1 MYYTRKNYTLS
12 YETNG
17 GSYLEPDSAPYKDSV
32 MPTSVVPQR
41 EGYEFEGWYDNAN
54 LSGTK
59 ITGKVTL
66 DKDKT
71 LYAKWTPKFVN
82 YTIVYYKEVYDNNTK
97 TTSYVYD
104 SARSGSAPVGSTVN
118 ANRVQGLSTIPLGY
132 EKESG
137 GLNDNS
143 SITIEPDGTS
153 VLNVYYSLKRYTFI
167 FDLNGEA
174 LNNDYERE
182 YYVGSARIT
191 IDGRQYSGNTYRI
204 SNVVLGQDISSQWPT
219 EVNFVGNT
227 KIGIYYFMAWKH
239 PLDQY
244 YFTTKRFEVTEDMIK
259 NGVISPQNEKT
270 FTGYWMKNLIRK
282 GVAYYLQS
290 ADNPN
295 QYDISDKY
303 SQFYYSNFNS
313 SLSAKDI
320 DGFTKLNNPPANY
333 PGSTN
338 TYYRFYYKRDTYSI
352 DYYDS
357 ETGQKI
363 TVKKNIPFDATIN
376 TPTYNFEP
384 SRPTVS
390 NKDFSDYK
398 WGGWYVDE
406 KLTTPY
412 QFGKMPQ
419 NNFSLYA
426 KWIAPKYT
434 VSFDVNGGTSANPAN
449 QTVEKYKRAT
459 APPNPT
465 RDYYN
470 FVGWYTD
477 PVAGQLYDWSK
488 PVEENVK
495 LYARWRLKPLTY
507 TVKYLEAGTNN
518 PLAVDKIETNPSFTY
533 LQDITEKAL
542 GIPGYR
548 PDRASQTI
556 QLDYTNNVI
565 TFYYSKKTPSVS
577 YKVRYVL
584 ADNEAIEVA
593 PAVTKTVEGSQ
604 INAKE
609 QAVKVD
615 KTYFAK
621 QAGVTPEMVAKSY
634 YPVDDVQDIVL
645 SSTEANNVITFKYR
659 TYDTA
664 QITVNYLDMDGNP
677 IVGQQPET
685 VTRRLAETYLVNQK
699 GIDGYTYDSSKDN
712 SGATNKK
719 LYRITKGEKITI
731 DLYYKKDLS
740 IVARDKEKVYDT
752 TPLRSSEPEDLLDT
766 YSSLLKSG
774 DQLHSISYDGE
785 QTNVGVSNVTPQSA
799 KFVDAAGKDRNYY
812 YNIKYVPGTL
822 TVTPVPVTV
831 YVNGEFKDKIY
842 DGLPETV
849 GYTINIVDQTGL
861 YETSDIQ
868 FTGTKDDESIT
879 QTNAGSYPLRLE
891 NKFRN
896 KDPNFDVT
904 FQISDGELLIGPRVI
919 TLTSTSAEKGYDGTD
934 LQEHHVNIT
943 VPDGADYDGFVK
955 GEGFDVTYL
964 NKINQPGSKLNRF
977 TYTPQTG
984 TNPNNYEIITEFGKL
999 TVYETLN
1006 ITKSDENWVP
1016 LAGGQ
1021 FELTKWD
1028 GINWATYEGV
1038 TVIDI
1043 TSEEG
1048 VRIPVGLKPGRYR
1061 LKETAAPEGY
1071 VVLESD
1077 IYFTVTESNTSQD
1090 SSESVFGFEVTDEN
1104 GTVLATV
1111 ERAKEV
1117 PRPEHSDYSRRLLIA
1132 NEKGRALPNT
1142 GGEGRQVFYV
1152 TGGLIMV
1159 FALIVNKYLG
1169 NRRERKS

>member
-17 GSYLEPDSAPYKDSV
+17 GTYLEPDSAPYESKVS
-32 MPTSVVPQR
+32 PTNEVPKR
-41 EGYEFEGWYDNAN
+41 NGYQFDGWYDNPELKGN
-54 LSGTK
+54 K
-59 ITGKVTL
+59 ITGNITL

-71 LYAKWTPKFVN
+71 IYAKWKPEIVN
-82 YTIVYYKEVYDNNTK
+82 YTIAFYREVYDNATK
-97 TTSYVYD
+97 STSYVFD
-104 SARSGSAPVGSTVN
+104 STRTNVKGEVGSTVRATDSTVGRPPVTSSIGKGYIVDN
-118 ANRVQGLSTIPLGY
+118 VKNRDSTI
-132 EKESG
+132 
-137 GLNDNS
+137 
-143 SITIEPDGTS
+143 IIEADGTS
-153 VLNVYYSLKRYTFI
+153 VLQVYYKLERYTFV
-167 FDLNGEA
+167 FDLANRNAQIRMNGRTYT
-174 LNNDYERE
+174 N
-182 YYVGSARIT
+182 S
-191 IDGRQYSGNTYRI
+191 QYSIRD
-204 SNVVLGQDISSQWPT
+204 VVLGQDISNLWPSSVGDEIVDNTTYYNWYTPYHAYFDKWSPNFKTRRYEVTDDMLPSSGTVRTYTASWVADRNLRNVEYWLQEPDGSYKKSDYYSQS
-219 EVNFVGNT
+219 FVDTAGLNAKTLFGYTYRGDTSFTHLGVRYEGSSGNT
-227 KIGIYYFMAWKH
+227 
-239 PLDQY
+239 
-244 YFTTKRFEVTEDMIK
+244 
-259 NGVISPQNEKT
+259 
-270 FTGYWMKNLIRK
+270 
-282 GVAYYLQS
+282 
-290 ADNPN
+290 
-295 QYDISDKY
+295 
-303 SQFYYSNFNS
+303 
-313 SLSAKDI
+313 
-320 DGFTKLNNPPANY
+320 
-333 PGSTN
+333 
-338 TYYRFYYKRDTYSI
+338 YRFYYNRDSYPIEYYYGSNLIKR
-352 DYYDS
+352 
-357 ETGQKI
+357 
-363 TVKKNIPFDATIN
+363 
-376 TPTYNFEP
+376 EP
-384 SRPTVS
+384 SVLTGASINNGTYDYIPTRPPDIDS
-390 NKDFSDYK
+390 DFS
-398 WGGWYVDE
+398 WGGWYEDPL
-406 KLTTPY
+406 LTNKY
-412 QFGKMPQ
+412 VFDKMP
-419 NNFSLYA
+419 SHGVILYA

-449 QTVEKYKRAT
+449 QTIEKYKRAT
-459 APPNPT
+459 SPPNPT

-593 PAVTKTVEGSQ
+593 PTVTKTVEGSQ

-615 KTYFAK
+615 KTYFSK
-621 QAGVTPEMVAKSY
+621 QPGVTPEMVAESY

-664 QITVNYLDMDGNP
+664 QITVNHLDMDGNP

-812 YNIKYVPGTL
+812 YNIKYVPSTL

-904 FQISDGELLIGPRVI
+904 FQISDGKLLIGQRFVKI
-919 TLTSTSAEKGYDGTD
+919 TSASAEKGYDGSPLTAIPGTMSLLTD
-934 LQEHHVNIT
+934 KTGFIAGEGVIIT
-943 VPDGADYDGFVK
+943 V
-955 GEGFDVTYL
+955 T
-964 NKINQPGSKLNRF
+964 GSQTEIGSSENTF
-977 TYTPQTG
+977 TYQP
-984 TNPNNYEIITEFGKL
+984 NPNTKLQNYDIETVFGKL
-999 TVYETLN
+999 QVWPSLQLQKTDMAWQAL
-1006 ITKSDENWVP
+1006 D
-1016 LAGGQ
+1016 GGQ
-1021 FELTKWD
+1021 FTISQWD
-1028 GINWATYEGV
+1028 GINWAQIKDVDVLKIERT
-1038 TVIDI
+1038 
-1043 TSEEG
+1043 EG
-1048 VRIPVGLKPGRYR
+1048 VRVPVGLAPGRYR
-1061 LKETAAPEGY
+1061 LKETAAPDGF
-1071 VVLESD
+1071 VVLDSY
-1077 IYFTVTESNTSQD
+1077 IYIKVSEEQSQNGTGSSFTLTL
-1090 SSESVFGFEVTDEN
+1090 TDEN
-1104 GTVLATV
+1104 GNATSPEKAKVLAGTGN
-1111 ERAKEV
+1111 
-1117 PRPEHSDYSRRLLIA
+1117 YSHLLQIA
-1132 NEKGRALPNT
+1132 NEQGRALPNT
-1142 GGEGRQVFYV
+1142 GGEGQKFFVIS
-1152 TGGLIMV
+1152 GLILM
-1159 FALIVNKYLG
+1159 ALAYPLHLFMQK
-1169 NRRERKS
+1169 RRERGVDS